1 METRLVMTALFR
13 IGLSGDFDTKN
24 GSDQLSFLDLGVLNK
39 PGIDLVQLP
48 PAKTVSQEDLSGLDA
63 FLTYYCT
70 VEDAALNGNDS
81 LLVVSKMAA
90 GYDNMAVPK
99 MTEMGIGYTNTRE
112 SFCDAVATSALT
124 LLLSVETR
132 LPERAR
138 LMRESEEGWWKGHQL
153 FHRGLPDKKLGLI
166 GPGFIGR
173 SFLRL
178 IEPFGM
184 ETIVTGGTIRPE
196 LAAEF
201 GFTYVDVD
209 TLFRDADV
217 VVIACPLNEATLGL
231 ASRERLFAMKPG
243 SIVVNVG
250 RGPIID
256 EDALIDALKSGHLGG
271 AGLDVTKDEP
281 TPVDNPLLHMD
292 NVVVSPHGLSNDHH
306 GHRKSLQQS
315 VDALLAVQAGTPPSH
330 LVNPEILELPRWQK
344 HLKAL
349 GKG

>member
-1 METRLVMTALFR
+1 MSTPFR
-13 IGLSGDFDTKN
+13 IGLSGDFDTEN
-24 GSDQLSFLDLGVLNK
+24 GSDQLSFLDLGGLDK
-39 PGIDLVQLP
+39 PGVELVQLP
-48 PAKTVSQEDLSGLDA
+48 QAMTVSRKDLSGLDA
-63 FLTYYCT
+63 FLTYFCS
-70 VEDAALNGNDS
+70 VEDAALEGNDR

-112 SFCDAVATSALT
+112 SFCDAVATAALA
-124 LLLSVETR
+124 LLLTVETR
-132 LPERAR
+132 LPERGR
-138 LMRESEEGWWKGHQL
+138 LMRESEDGWWKGHQL
-153 FHRGLPDKKLGLI
+153 FHKGLPGKKLGLI

-184 ETIVTGGTIRPE
+184 ETIVTGGTVRPE
-196 LAAEF
+196 LADEF

-209 TLFRDADV
+209 TLFREADV
-217 VVIACPLNEATLGL
+217 VVIACPLNDATLGL

-243 SIVVNVG
+243 AIIVNVG

-256 EDALIDALKSGHLGG
+256 EDALIDALQSGHLGG

-281 TPVDNPLLHMD
+281 TSIDNPLLHMD
-292 NVVVSPHGLSNDHH
+292 NVVVSPHGLANDQH

-315 VDALLAVQAGTPPSH
+315 VDALLAVQAGKPPSN
-330 LVNPEILELPRWQK
+330 LVNPEILEMPRWQN
-344 HLKAL
+344 HLKAI
-349 GKG
+349 GKA